1 MQHFQQRP
9 KEPEL
14 VLNLVGQN
22 RSTSYIKK
30 ADKMKNIDV
39 VDMGGHRSMGRDA
52 ARGMVRVAKCTFIRA
67 KRILT

>member
-14 VLNLVGQN
+14 VLILAGQN

-30 ADKMKNIDV
+30 ADKMKNIDIV
-39 VDMGGHRSMGRDA
+39 EMGGHRSMGRDA
-52 ARGMVRVAKCTFIRA
+52 ARGMVRIAKCTFIRA
-67 KRILT
+67 KRVSN

>member
-1 MQHFQQRP
+1 MQHFQQRS

-14 VLNLVGQN
+14 VLILAGQN

-30 ADKMKNIDV
+30 ADKMKNIDI

-52 ARGMVRVAKCTFIRA
+52 ARGME
-67 KRILT
+67 RIDKMYSYM